1 MAGTNI
7 TERTLEQEKQGF
19 VKMCRCFEI
28 GANAIRILM
37 LIFIP
42 ALIFVMITSATGLV
56 DAGEQFTS
64 AEGLI
69 SMCALCVICVGYFV
83 ALNFG
88 VSIFRSLRN
97 GETPFRYDVADKL
110 KGAGVAMIVTGIVGF
125 VLNVM
130 VECFIAN
137 GMLHFGEMQYLP
149 DTIPFIFGAFL
160 VALAYV
166 FNYGCKLQ
174 QESDETL

>member
-1 MAGTNI
+1 MAKTDI

-19 VKMCRCFEI
+19 IKMCRCFEI
-28 GANAIRILM
+28 GANVIRIIM

-42 ALIFVMITSATGLV
+42 FLLVVLITGATGVL
-56 DAGEQFTS
+56 DAGEMYS
-64 AEGLI
+64 SPEGLMT
-69 SMCALCVICVGYFV
+69 SGALCMVCVGYFI

-88 VSIFRSLRN
+88 VGIFRSLRN
-97 GETPFRYDVADKL
+97 GETPFRYDVSDKL
-110 KGAGVAMIVTGIVGF
+110 KGAGIAMIVTGAFGF
-125 VLNVM
+125 VMNVVVRCLM
-130 VECFIAN
+130 AN
-137 GMLHFGEMQYLP
+137 GVMFVDGMESLP
-149 DTIPFIFGAFL
+149 DTIPFVFGMFL